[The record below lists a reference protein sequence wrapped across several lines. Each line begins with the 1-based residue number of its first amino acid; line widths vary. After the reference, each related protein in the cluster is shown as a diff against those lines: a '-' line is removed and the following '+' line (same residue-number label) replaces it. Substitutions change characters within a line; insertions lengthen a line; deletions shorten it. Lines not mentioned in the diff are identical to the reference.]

1 VLVSLAISIS
11 ILSADAPFTDVFAV
25 LEAHCVKCHGGE
37 KTKGGLDL
45 TTREALLRG
54 GESGAAV
61 VPRKPDQSLLIRQV
75 RHDEEPHMPHKEP
88 KLPDAAI
95 AQLVE
100 WVKAGVPFP
109 RALAKVPH
117 AGIGKD
123 EAKFSLTDAD
133 RNHWAFRPIVRPT
146 PPEIRSSKLGVQNP
160 IDAFVLD
167 KLEAAGL
174 SLSPPAS
181 AEAFIRRVTL
191 DLIGLPPTPEEVDA
205 FVRKCAGGSET
216 TRHSDYRTGRGG
228 AAAEVSPFPPPL
240 VSLSSPAADKAIE
253 HLTDRLLQ
261 SPHYGER
268 WGRHWLDLARFA
280 ETDGF
285 EHDAVRPHSW
295 RYRDYVVKSFN
306 DDKPYDRYIREQIAG
321 DQIWPRDPE
330 ALTATGFNLLGP
342 DMVDSSDQIQ
352 RRHNTLNDMTDT
364 TALAFLGL
372 TMGCARCH
380 DHKFEPIS
388 QRDYY
393 AVQAFFTPAK
403 FVRDMPVPTAESR
416 AAFDAV
422 MKSYSEHPKVRELAE
437 LDAPVRARLFEQKIQ
452 KLAPEAQVA
461 HRTPPEQRDAEQAN
475 LVLET
480 EDKVK
485 ISDKDIASA
494 VTGAERERRQALLD
508 EVKKLPKPPEL
519 PKAMTLALGDASA
532 KTFVLNRGEY
542 SQPKEEV
549 APGFPTVLNVGRGFR
564 PPSAASDS
572 TENGASESGSAGSKP
587 APLSRA
593 ALADRM
599 ASSNNPL
606 TARVMVNRIW
616 QHHFGRG
623 LVATPSDFGTHGAKP
638 THPELLDWLASEFI
652 ARGWSVKEMHRAML
666 TSEVYRQSSAN
677 AERGARSAEKDS
689 AAGAAPT
696 SKPEKEMNSEPG
708 TRNTEGAASFPPS
721 ALRAPR
727 SPDPDNKLYSR
738 MNRLRLEGEVIRDSL
753 LAISGQLNPVMGGP
767 GVFPPIAK
775 EVVQGAKGGW
785 PQNDRAHDWSRRS
798 IYIFARRN
806 LRFPFLEVFDAPD
819 NNLSC
824 PARER
829 STTAPQSLTLLNA
842 DEVTTAAKLT
852 ETRLM
857 KEAGSNDER
866 ITLAYRL
873 VLARAPTAKEHAL
886 ARGFLAQSPLNEFCR
901 ALFNLNDFVYAE

>member
-1 VLVSLAISIS
+1 MIAGFGA
-11 ILSADAPFTDVFAV
+11 SAAFLDAAGPDAKAPSADVFAV

-37 KTKGGLDL
+37 KTKGGLDIM
-45 TTREALLRG
+45 TREALLRG
-54 GESGAAV
+54 GETGAAV
-61 VPRKPDQSLLIRQV
+61 VPGKPDASLLIRQV
-75 RHDEEPHMPHKEP
+75 RHEEDPHMPHKEP

-100 WVKAGVPFP
+100 WVKAGVPYS
-109 RALAKVPH
+109 RALVKPPQSDARKP
-117 AGIGKD
+117 ATFTIS
-123 EAKFSLTDAD
+123 EAD
-133 RNHWAFRPIVRPT
+133 RNHWAFQPIWRPA
-146 PPEIRSSKLGVQNP
+146 PPEVRGPKPKVQNP
-160 IDAFVLD
+160 IDAFILA
-167 KLEAAGL
+167 KLQAAGL

-181 AEAFIRRVTL
+181 KTALIRRVTL

-205 FVRKCAGGSET
+205 FVKDT
-216 TRHSDYRTGRGG
+216 
-228 AAAEVSPFPPPL
+228 SPQAYEKL
-240 VSLSSPAADKAIE
+240 L
-253 HLTDRLLQ
+253 DRLLA

-295 RYRDYVVKSFN
+295 RYRDYVIKSFN
-306 DDKPYDRYIREQIAG
+306 DDKPYDRFIREQIAG
-321 DQIWPRDPE
+321 DELWPGDAE

-342 DMVDSSDQIQ
+342 DMVDSSDQVQ

-393 AVQAFFTPAK
+393 AVQAFFSPAAIARETPI
-403 FVRDMPVPTAESR
+403 PTPESR
-416 AAFDAV
+416 AIFDAA
-422 MKSYSEHPKVRELAE
+422 MEKYSAHPKVRELAE
-437 LDAPVRARLFEQKIQ
+437 LEAPVRAAVFEKKVA
-452 KLAPEAQVA
+452 KLSPEAQVA
-461 HRTPPEQRDAEQAN
+461 HRTPPEKRNDEQEN

-480 EDKVK
+480 LNKVK
-485 ISDKDIASA
+485 ISDKDIADAMSD
-494 VTGAERERRQALLD
+494 GERARRRALLD

-519 PKAMTLALGDASA
+519 PKAMTLTRGDKPA
-532 KTFVLNRGEY
+532 KTFLLNRGEY
-542 SQPKEEV
+542 SQPQEEV
-549 APGFPTVLNVGRGFR
+549 APGFPTVLNVGQASSLFSPANEGTHANKPGESRGI
-564 PPSAASDS
+564 PSLDS
-572 TENGASESGSAGSKP
+572 T
-587 APLSRA
+587 PLSRA
-593 ALADRM
+593 ALADWI
-599 ASSNNPL
+599 ASPKNPL

-652 ARGWSVKEMHRAML
+652 ARGWSVKQMHKLMMM
-666 TSEVYRQSSAN
+666 SETYRQSSVLSAQSSVLSGDHQSD
-677 AERGARSAEKDS
+677 AQRGIKPLSTDALSTEHSARAR
-689 AAGAAPT
+689 AA
-696 SKPEKEMNSEPG
+696 
-708 TRNTEGAASFPPS
+708 
-721 ALRAPR
+721 
-727 SPDPDNKLYSR
+727 DPDNKLLSHA
-738 MNRLRLEGEVIRDSL
+738 NRLRLEGEAIRDCL
-753 LAISGQLNPVMGGP
+753 LAISGQLNPELGGP
-767 GVFPPIAK
+767 GVFPPIPK
-775 EVVQGAKGGW
+775 EVIAGAKGGW
-785 PQNDRAHDWSRRS
+785 PQNDRARDYSRRS

-842 DEVTTAAKLT
+842 DEVTVAAKLT
-852 ETRLM
+852 EARLM
-857 KEAGSNDER
+857 KEAGSNDVR

-873 VLARAPTAKEHAL
+873 VLGRPPSAKEQELARA
-886 ARGFLAQSPLNEFCR
+886 FLAQSPLHEFCR